1 MTTENKELNATTD
14 AMSDK
19 GLEDVNGGYRCY
31 TTTTIRC
38 KQCQH
43 IYNEGS
49 HTRSLWFQMLALKTN
64 VECSACHAR
73 GPVSDILYCIES
85 TEFR

>member
-14 AMSDK
+14 AMSEK

-43 IYNEGS
+43 IYNEDS
-49 HTRSLWFQMLALKTN
+49 NTRSLWFDMLALKTN
-64 VECSACHAR
+64 VECPSCHAR
-73 GPVSDILYCIES
+73 GLASDILYC
-85 TEFR
+85 TELTEAR